1 MRAHRFLFVILA
13 VLGASGAG
21 VAFADNVLRFHSEPN
36 DPIGLGGE
44 VTYTNRDGVF
54 ALTPAL
60 YPNAIQVSFYTQGA
74 EHWWTLTVMPADGA
88 SLRLGQYPDAQ
99 PWPFQSPGHPGLTFY
114 GDGRLCFANGHFEV
128 LDLNYDRAGNLT
140 RFAANWEQRCRGV
153 AAALRGQIRYNST
166 QP

>member
-1 MRAHRFLFVILA
+1 LFVILA

-21 VAFADNVLRFHSEPN
+21 IAFADNVLRFHSEPN

-44 VTYTNRDGVF
+44 VTYTSHDGVF

>member
-1 MRAHRFLFVILA
+1 MRARRFLLAILA
-13 VLGASGAG
+13 VLAASGPG

-44 VTYTNRDGVF
+44 VNYTNRDGVL

-60 YPNAIQVSFYTQGA
+60 FPNAIQVSFYTQGA
-74 EHWWTLTVMPADGA
+74 EHWWTLTLMPADGA
-88 SLRLGQYPDAQ
+88 PFRLGQYADAQ

-114 GDGRLCFANGHFEV
+114 GEGRQCFASGRFEV
-128 LDLNYDRAGNLT
+128 LELAYDRAGNIT

-166 QP
+166 RP